1 MMVLNMFHVK
11 VFPAQAGVIP
21 NLRSGLSLKF
31 CIPRASGGDPFFAKH
46 FAAAIQYSP
55 RKRG

>member
-1 MMVLNMFHVK
+1 MLSA

-21 NLRSGLSLKF
+21 IHSTQDMVLDG
-31 CIPRASGGDPFFAKH
+31 IPRASGGDPTGVAVLLGV
-46 FAAAIQYSP
+46 AAYSP